1 MDCDELKQIFMWDP
15 FLTDQCKCKLKF
27 GMGSNVTQVWYS
39 VLAREPVQQ
48 DGATFCFVLCFYC
61 YCLFFWVG
69 GLSFNLP
76 FKQGYFSFSQR
87 LWKEKRDIW
96 QRVFNLVKN
105 WINICI
111 STNKFWDSKKDSILE
126 SGVLTTNFKF

>member
-48 DGATFCFVLCFYC
+48 DGATFVLFCVFIVIVYFFELED
-61 YCLFFWVG
+61 CLLIYPSNKGILVFHKDFE
-69 GLSFNLP
+69 
-76 FKQGYFSFSQR
+76 KK
-87 LWKEKRDIW
+87 KEIYDREFLI
-96 QRVFNLVKN
+96 
-105 WINICI
+105 
-111 STNKFWDSKKDSILE
+111 
-126 SGVLTTNFKF
+126 